1 MRVRRRAT
9 NSHGILIYIQYAKP
23 NYRCSIP
30 AAKVVG
36 EAGRGFLKRLSLLA
50 DSRRREVRS
59 IQGRCK
65 QVVVVDI
72 IVFVVVLK
80 AFASGKM
87 MMKAMS
93 DVLATNRPEFTC

>member
-65 QVVVVDI
+65 QVDI
-72 IVFVVVLK
+72 IMFVVVLK